1 MSMQATLLRYIYYLS
16 AEHIPHIVQQIGQV
30 LIAKSLFTD
39 AAVCGVI
46 LQQHTGVSAAVERVR
61 GGERDRLV

>member
-1 MSMQATLLRYIYYLS
+1 MV
-16 AEHIPHIVQQIGQV
+16 HVQQIGQI

>member
-1 MSMQATLLRYIYYLS
+1 MSMQGYPTRKYLS
-16 AEHIPHIVQQIGQV
+16 LEHIPHMVQQIGQI

-39 AAVCGVI
+39 AAVWGVI
-46 LQQHTGVSAAVERVR
+46 LQQHSGVSAAVERIR